1 LQVFGVN
8 VEEAVKVDEA
18 EEEPQAEVEQLEVEQ
33 IEVLPAEDTERYL
46 EPETIHFGKIEEE
59 IGSEVVV
66 EEKDEWE
73 EKMKQLVSFK

>member
-1 LQVFGVN
+1 MN

-18 EEEPQAEVEQLEVEQ
+18 EEETQAEVEVEQVEVEQ
-33 IEVLPAEDTERYL
+33 VEVLPIEDTERYL
-46 EPETIHFGKIEEE
+46 EPETLHSGKIEEE

-73 EKMKQLVSFK
+73 EKLKQLVSFK

>member
-1 LQVFGVN
+1 
-8 VEEAVKVDEA
+8 VDEA

-33 IEVLPAEDTERYL
+33 VEVEQVEVEQVEVLPIEDTERYL
-46 EPETIHFGKIEEE
+46 EPETLHSGKIEEE

-66 EEKDEWE
+66 DEKDEWE

>member
-1 LQVFGVN
+1 VN

-33 IEVLPAEDTERYL
+33 VEVEQVEVLPAEDTERYL

-73 EKMKQLVSFK
+73 EKLKQLVSFK

>member
-1 LQVFGVN
+1 MN